1 LPWENKIDYEKC
13 CLLYK
18 EEQAPQAGELIRNFL
33 DKTPD
38 SEIIERGKYGLE
50 MWTQWLNRD
59 RWATL
64 MTTAVEEKLASLG
77 A

>member
-1 LPWENKIDYEKC
+1 
-13 CLLYK
+13 
-18 EEQAPQAGELIRNFL
+18 L